1 MIPCFSCAYEACTR
15 CVKTFLTS
23 ATTEPACMNCH
34 HVWPREFLDE
44 HLSRSWR
51 EGDLRHH
58 REKILFDRER
68 SLLPAT
74 QPDVEIEVQKRTYAA
89 EIPALAEKEHELRHK
104 LYELQAEIAAHR
116 RYIRHGPEATEA
128 KEAKEKRLFIAACP
142 IESCRGFL
150 STAYKCGT
158 CATQFC
164 SGCRERKPKDVEH
177 TCDPALVATIAE
189 IVKDSRPCP
198 RCGTAISKVS
208 GCDQMFCTQCD
219 TPFSYETGKVIT
231 GIIHN
236 PHYFER
242 MQKLKAAAAA
252 GAGAAEANGC
262 NGWPHW
268 HHLPAHIRKIAEFG
282 HLLRSAAH
290 IEDVTLRSMPTAETP
305 VDNRD
310 LRVRYLM
317 NELDEKKFKQLV
329 QQRDRKRQRELE
341 IRAVLEL
348 FVITTME
355 FFNDRPTLANEPK
368 ATAALTAI
376 KAQLETTM
384 NAPLRVIGERYGNR
398 MLQLDEKCL
407 LHWPRKATGEAESVA

>member
-1 MIPCFSCAYEACTR
+1 
-15 CVKTFLTS
+15 
-23 ATTEPACMNCH
+23 MNCH

-44 HLSRSWR
+44 HLTRSWR
-51 EGDLRHH
+51 EGELRHH

-74 QPDVEIEVQKRTYAA
+74 QPAVEIEVQKRAYAA
-89 EIPALAEKEHELRHK
+89 EIPALDAQEHHLRAMLSDVQEK
-104 LYELQAEIAAHR
+104 IAQRR
-116 RYIRHGPEATEA
+116 RYIRRGPETAEE

-164 SGCRERKPKDVEH
+164 SGCRERKVKGAEH
-177 TCDPALVATIAE
+177 VCDPALVATIAE

-219 TPFSYETGKVIT
+219 TPFSYETGKVIN

-242 MQKLKAAAAA
+242 MQKLKASA
-252 GAGAAEANGC
+252 GATAQTGC
-262 NGWPHW
+262 NGWPDFRF
-268 HHLPAHIRKIAEFG
+268 LPVHIRTSDRYGTLFRYAIHTE
-282 HLLRSAAH
+282 
-290 IEDVTLRSMPTAETP
+290 EVTLRQLPNPETAP
-305 VDNRD
+305 DNRD

-317 NELDEKKFKQLV
+317 NELEEDRFKQLI
-329 QQRDRKRQRELE
+329 QQRDRKRQRDLE

-348 FVITTME
+348 FVITVLE
-355 FFNDRPTLANEPK
+355 FFNDRVALADEAK
-368 ATAALTAI
+368 TTAALSALQ
-376 KAQLETTM
+376 AQLETTM
-384 NAPLRVIGERYGNR
+384 NAPLKTIGERYKSR
-398 MLQLDEKCL
+398 VPQFDPKWCRVSWSHRYEE
-407 LHWPRKATGEAESVA
+407 EA